1 MQLNQKRP
9 DLGPASVSRRR
20 FLQTAA
26 AAGIGLVSCTQP
38 SRAAEPPAR
47 QPLALGLDNFAVR
60 AMNWK
65 GRQLIEYAAGLQLDS
80 LFITDLFAFE
90 SLEDGHLRDLRKM
103 AADQGI
109 ALYVGSWS
117 ICPTSTSFKTDW
129 GTADEHL
136 ALGLRV
142 AAALGSPVFRV
153 ILGSRRDRTTEGG
166 IDARI
171 ADTVRVL
178 KAARAER
185 WTWVSKS
192 PSRTTRATC
201 IPRNSCG

>member
-1 MQLNQKRP
+1 
-9 DLGPASVSRRR
+9 
-20 FLQTAA
+20 
-26 AAGIGLVSCTQP
+26 
-38 SRAAEPPAR
+38 
-47 QPLALGLDNFAVR
+47 
-60 AMNWK
+60 MNWK
-65 GRQLIEYAAGLQLDS
+65 TRQLIEYAAGLQVDS

-90 SLEDGHLRDLRKM
+90 SLEDGHLRDLRKL
-103 AADQGI
+103 AADQGV
-109 ALYVGSWS
+109 ALLVGSWS

-178 KAARAER
+178 KAARARALDLGVKIAVENHAGDMHSTELVR
-185 WTWVSKS
+185 LIEDAGPDYVARTWMPATPLGPWRIPWTTWKTWAAT
-192 PSRTTRATC
+192 PSAAACGTRPFGRARTA
-201 IPRNSCG
+201 